1 MDVKL
6 IVFSYKLR
14 KLMVRAEII
23 TIGDEILYGQILDTN
38 TQWISLELD
47 KLGIKTVRKSS
58 VGDQKSEI
66 LQILNEAAQRADVV
80 FITGGLGP
88 TKDDLTKKILAEYF
102 DCELAMHPVALQDV
116 TVFFAKRGRELS
128 DINRD
133 QALLPTKAEFVRNAQ
148 GTAPGMWFNEKGVIW
163 VSMPGVPYEMKNI
176 MESEVLPR
184 LVTHFKTPVIFH
196 KVIKTVGIGESYLS
210 ELIESWELQL
220 PVHIKLA
227 YLPSIGI
234 VKLRLTAVGED
245 LALLKSE
252 VDAELAKVNP
262 LIQSYI
268 YGYEK
273 EELAEVVGRLLVGR
287 KATLA
292 VAESCTGGHLA
303 HQFTQ
308 NPGSSAYFVG
318 GILSYAN
325 QVKIDQL
332 GVSASILENNGAVSE
347 ECIQAM
353 AIGVQKRLGTTY
365 ALATS
370 GIAGPDGGAEEKPV
384 GTVWIALAHENGV
397 ITRKLTLGGTRMQ
410 NIYLSSLACVNLLRR
425 YLLNDLT

>member
-1 MDVKL
+1 
-6 IVFSYKLR
+6 
-14 KLMVRAEII
+14 MVRAEII

-66 LQILNEAAQRADVV
+66 LQILNEASQRADVV

-102 DCELAMHPVALQDV
+102 GCDLQMHPEALKDV
-116 TVFFAKRGRELS
+116 TEFFSKRGRELS

-133 QALLPTKAEFVRNAQ
+133 QALLPSKAEFVRNIQ

-163 VSMPGVPYEMKNI
+163 VSMPGVPYEMKSI
-176 MESEVLPR
+176 MELEVLPR
-184 LVTHFKTPVIFH
+184 LVKHFKTPIIFH

-210 ELIESWELQL
+210 DLIESWELQL
-220 PVHIKLA
+220 PEHIKLA
-227 YLPSIGI
+227 YLPSMGI
-234 VKLRLTAVGED
+234 VKLRLTAVGEN
-245 LALLKSE
+245 LEVLKSDVE
-252 VDAELAKVNP
+252 VELQKVHP
-262 LIQSYI
+262 LIKSYI
-268 YGYEK
+268 FGYEK
-273 EELAEVVGRLLVGR
+273 DELAEVVGRLLNEN
-287 KATLA
+287 KATIA
-292 VAESCTGGHLA
+292 VAESCTGGYLA

-308 NPGSSAYFVG
+308 NSGSSAYFLG

-325 QVKIDQL
+325 QVKMYQL
-332 GVSASILENNGAVSE
+332 GVSSEILNTIGAVSE
-347 ECIQAM
+347 ECIKAM
-353 AIGVQKRLGTTY
+353 ALGVQQKLGSTY

-370 GIAGPDGGAEEKPV
+370 GIAGPDGGTEEKPV

-410 NIYLSSLACVNLLRR
+410 NIYLSSLACVNLLRK

>member
-1 MDVKL
+1 
-6 IVFSYKLR
+6 
-14 KLMVRAEII
+14 MVRAEII

-66 LQILNEAAQRADVV
+66 LQILNEASQRADVV

-102 DCELAMHPVALQDV
+102 SCDLQMHREALQDV
-116 TVFFAKRGRELS
+116 TEFFAKRGRELS

-133 QALLPTKAEFVRNAQ
+133 QALLPTKAEFIRNSQ

-163 VSMPGVPYEMKNI
+163 VSMPGVPYEMKSI
-176 MESEVLPR
+176 MEQEVLPR
-184 LVTHFKTPVIFH
+184 LVKHFKTPIIFH

-210 ELIESWELQL
+210 DLIESWELQL
-220 PVHIKLA
+220 PEHIKLA
-227 YLPSIGI
+227 YLPSMGI

-245 LALLKSE
+245 LDVLKSDVE
-252 VDAELAKVNP
+252 VELQKVHP
-262 LIQSYI
+262 LIKSYI
-268 YGYEK
+268 FGYEK
-273 EELAEVVGRLLVGR
+273 DELAEVVGRLLSEK

-292 VAESCTGGHLA
+292 VAESCTGGYLA

-308 NPGSSAYFVG
+308 NSGSSAYFLG

-325 QVKIDQL
+325 QVKMDQL
-332 GVSASILENNGAVSE
+332 GVSSEILTTTGAVSE
-347 ECIQAM
+347 ECIKAM
-353 AIGVQKRLGTTY
+353 ALGVQQKLGSTY

-370 GIAGPDGGAEEKPV
+370 GIAGPDGGTEEKPV

-410 NIYLSSLACVNLLRR
+410 NIYLSSLACVNLLRK